1 MTERDLTE
9 KIVAGPL
16 GWTGPINAGR
26 RVELWFQTGPSPV
39 ARAWWNAQGA
49 RTQLAVIAATVFALV
64 GMLNLASAG
73 LTRATPGHNGQITS
87 TAPAA
92 ANAAALTQESA
103 PPDAGKAWAVKGL
116 WQGSGSRD
124 TEEFVVGE
132 HWRVDWMFSPA
143 QSGGLFQVFIYRSDG
158 RLLMNLAAL
167 NQKGGTDTSFWAGP
181 GKYFLR
187 VNSNGGDW
195 KLDVQDLH

>member
-16 GWTGPINAGR
+16 GWTGPVGAGR
-26 RVELWFQTGPSPV
+26 RVERWFGTGPSPV
-39 ARAWWNAQGA
+39 ARRWWNEQSP
-49 RTQLAVIAATVFALV
+49 RSQVAVIGAVVFALV
-64 GMLNLASAG
+64 GMLNLAAG
-73 LTRATPGHNGQITS
+73 LAGPTRAASGPSSATS
-87 TAPAA
+87 AS
-92 ANAAALTQESA
+92 AAALTQESA
-103 PPDAGKAWAVKGL
+103 PPDAGKAWVVKGL

-143 QSGGLFQVFIYRSDG
+143 QTGGLFQVFIYRSDG
-158 RLLMNLAAL
+158 RLLMNLAAN
-167 NQKGGTDTSFWAGP
+167 NQRGGTDTSFWAGP

-187 VNSNGGDW
+187 INASGDW
-195 KLDVQDLH
+195 KVDVQDLR